1 MPPRQRGKGEKM
13 RRFSVAFVAALVCA
27 ALVVSF
33 AGPASAQTT
42 PSPSKSKAPSKASPP
57 PATKDSPAAVKG
69 GILRG
74 IRGQFPK
81 DISYAPDFS
90 PTDSMFAL
98 PYAERLVDWDEKGD
112 LIPQLATSWEG
123 DPKAKTVIW
132 HLRKGVTFHDG
143 TPFNAEGV
151 KWNFQIAL
159 DAGRLFDGQFVK
171 SLDVV
176 DDYTLRMNLT
186 EYTSMAFENY
196 GWTAMFSPTAFKA
209 NGGKEWARTHEA
221 GTGPFKLVDFKRDT
235 SIRYERYD
243 GYWRKGFPL
252 LDGIEVR
259 FVPDPMTASMMM
271 EAKEADI
278 WIDTNVIKNILEL
291 QQKGLKVNWG
301 PGMLWALLPNSS
313 NPKSPYANKKVR
325 EAVEYALDR
334 PAIAKMLGFGKFEPL
349 TQIVPSASP
358 AYVNS
363 YNPRPYNPEKA
374 KQLLAEAGYPS
385 GFETKLLAI
394 DYARDA
400 AVAIQSYLAAVG
412 IRVNV
417 DVADLGRYYGA
428 LFGPAGWDDLAIAR
442 SGINPDA
449 TDLFVHFGPRPMTY
463 RFGFIAKSPEFLA
476 LCEKA
481 LKTYDQAGVKAAM
494 QQAVRQ
500 AGEDAMVIPLY
511 RSAQTN
517 VMQDY
522 VHTDYMKIHT
532 VTWFSYQ
539 DWMDKK
545 K

>member
-1 MPPRQRGKGEKM
+1 M
-13 RRFSVAFVAALVCA
+13 RRLSVACVTVLVCA
-27 ALVVSF
+27 SLVVSF
-33 AGPASAQTT
+33 TGPASAQTA
-42 PSPSKSKAPSKASPP
+42 PSPSKSKAPSKAAPP
-57 PATKDSPAAVKG
+57 PAMKDSPAPVRG
-69 GILRG
+69 GILKG

-81 DISYAPDFS
+81 DISYSPDFS

-98 PYAERLVDWDEKGD
+98 PYAERLLDWDEKGN
-112 LIPQLATSWEG
+112 LVPQLALSWDG

-143 TPFNAEGV
+143 TPFNAEAV
-151 KWNFQIAL
+151 KWNFQVAL

-176 DDYTLRMNLT
+176 DDYTLRMNLS

-196 GWTAMFSPTAFKA
+196 GWTAMFSPTAFKV

-259 FVPDPMTASMMM
+259 FVPDVMTASMMM

-278 WIDTNVIKNILEL
+278 WIDTNVVKNILEL

-358 AYVNS
+358 AYVS
-363 YNPRPYNPEKA
+363 GFNPRPYNPEKA

-400 AVAIQSYLAAVG
+400 AIAIQSYLAAVG

-428 LFGPAGWDDLAIAR
+428 LFGPAGWDDLVIAR

-481 LKTYDQAGVKAAM
+481 LKTYDQAGVRAAM

>member
-1 MPPRQRGKGEKM
+1 MGR
-13 RRFSVAFVAALVCA
+13 L
-27 ALVVSF
+27 SF
-33 AGPASAQTT
+33 ATVVAILCGSLIVCFSGPAPAQTPKPT
-42 PSPSKSKAPSKASPP
+42 PTASKASSKGAPSP
-57 PATKDSPAAVKG
+57 GSKDSQKSPSAASPVRG

-74 IRGQFPK
+74 VRGQFPK
-81 DISYAPDFS
+81 DMSYAPEWS

-98 PYAERLVDWDEKGD
+98 PFGERLVDWDESGN
-112 LIPQLATSWEG
+112 LVPQLATSWEG
-123 DPKAKTVIW
+123 DPRTKTVIW

-143 TPFNAEGV
+143 TPFNAEAA
-151 KWNFQIAL
+151 KWNFQVSL
-159 DAGRLFDGQFVK
+159 DAGRLTDGQFVK
-171 SLDVV
+171 SLDVI
-176 DDYTLRMNLT
+176 DEYTLRMNLS
-186 EYTSMAFENY
+186 EYTSMAFEDY
-196 GWTAMFSPTAFKA
+196 GWAPMFSPTAFKA

-235 SIRYERYD
+235 SIKYERYD
-243 GYWRKGFPL
+243 AYWRKGFPL
-252 LDGIEVR
+252 LDGIEIR
-259 FVPDPMTASMMM
+259 FVPDLMTASMMM
-271 EAKEADI
+271 EAKQADI
-278 WIDTNVIKNILEL
+278 WLDVAAVKNVLEL

-301 PGMLWALLPNSS
+301 PGMLWAILPNSS

-334 PAIAKMLGFGKFEPL
+334 PAIAKTLGFGKFEAL

-358 AYVNS
+358 AYVPG
-363 YNPRPYNPEKA
+363 YDPRPYNPEKA
-374 KQLLAEAGYPS
+374 RQLLSEAGYPS
-385 GFETKLLAI
+385 GFETKLLTV

-400 AVAIQSYLAAVG
+400 AIAVQSYLAAVG
-412 IRVNV
+412 IRVSV
-417 DVADLGRYYGA
+417 DVADLGRYYGS

-481 LKTYDQAGVKAAM
+481 LKTYDQAGVRAALK
-494 QQAVRQ
+494 QAVKQ
-500 AGEDAMVIPLY
+500 GAEDAMVIPLY
-511 RSAQTN
+511 RSAQAN

-539 DWMDKK
+539 DWMEKRK
-545 K
+545 